1 MEMRATQKKK
11 ARLGRRQ
18 AAKKQRKRLRIAEGN
33 DPVLI
38 SSVSKT

>member
-1 MEMRATQKKK
+1 MEMRATQKKR

-18 AAKKQRKRLRIAEGN
+18 ATRKQRKRLRIAEWN
-33 DPVLI
+33 DPLLI